1 MKFDPIVH
9 RVAARFMPK
18 AADELD
24 LRKLEITSA
33 NLEEVIK
40 QLVASVDDLDAVEA
54 KLGVSLRN
62 MTELMKQGVHNDDL
76 YHNGETVLTHI
87 GWVLDD
93 ANKLSANM
101 DEEKRTLMKLTA
113 LFHDMGKT
121 YTYKFDP
128 ERQKH
133 TFHGHPELSVEI
145 AKVLLAKHKE
155 SLGKLYQH
163 VLDFTRLHDVFYALA
178 HERSQSGEGNTKYVR
193 RFMQEA
199 IVQDGLAKDL
209 LEFARADSFR
219 ARSHAE
225 KIKEAEGVIAD
236 LEKEKER
243 AAEEAAL
250 KARIRE
256 REQAA
261 IPQIRERLEAEAPE
275 AAEKLPD
282 LKAAMEVLN
291 RMKRYD
297 ILQWI
302 MKLTR
307 K

>member
-1 MKFDPIVH
+1 MNLVE
-9 RVAARFMPK
+9 RVAARFLLSK
-18 AADELD
+18 AELD

-33 NLEEVIK
+33 NLEEVLK
-40 QLVASVDDLDAVEA
+40 SLVASVEDLDAVEA
-54 KLGVSLRN
+54 KLGISLRN
-62 MTELMKQGVHNDDL
+62 MTELMKQGIHNDDL

-87 GWVLDD
+87 GWVVDD
-93 ANKLSANM
+93 AAKLSANM

-113 LFHDMGKT
+113 IFHDMGKA

-145 AKVLLAKHKE
+145 AKALLAKHKE

-163 VLDFTRLHDVFYALA
+163 VLDFTRLHDVFYGLV
-178 HERSQSGEGNTKYVR
+178 HDRSQVPAGDTKYVR

-199 IVQDGLAKDL
+199 IVQEGLAKDL

-219 ARSHAE
+219 AKAHAD
-225 KIKEAEGVIAD
+225 KIKEAESVIED
-236 LEKEKER
+236 LEKEKAK
-243 AAEEAAL
+243 AAEAEAL
-250 KARIRE
+250 KARIKQ
-256 REQAA
+256 REQEAL
-261 IPQIRERLEAEAPE
+261 PQIQERLQAEAPE
-275 AAEKLPD
+275 AAAKLPD

-291 RMKRYD
+291 KLKRYD